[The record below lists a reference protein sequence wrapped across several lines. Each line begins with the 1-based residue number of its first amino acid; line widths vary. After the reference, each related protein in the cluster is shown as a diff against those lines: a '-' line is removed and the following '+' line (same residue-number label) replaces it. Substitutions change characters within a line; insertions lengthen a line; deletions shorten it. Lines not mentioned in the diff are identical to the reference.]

1 MDFFFFGGGLGNI
14 AFFFRGGFDILFE
27 GCFDFQVAKSFKTK
41 DSMMLLMVLHGKYM
55 KIY

>member
-1 MDFFFFGGGLGNI
+1 MLP
-14 AFFFRGGFDILFE
+14 RGGVFDNFFE